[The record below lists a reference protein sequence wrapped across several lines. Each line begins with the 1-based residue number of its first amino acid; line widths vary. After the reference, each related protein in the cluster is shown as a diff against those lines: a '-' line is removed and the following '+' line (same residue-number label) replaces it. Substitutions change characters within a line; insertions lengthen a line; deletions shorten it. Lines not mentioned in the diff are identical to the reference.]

1 MTERKGYKMNRAGKV
16 VKTTAE
22 RKVVE
27 MELGEAFAVF
37 KAAFR
42 DSKEY
47 DDDALLVATY
57 LVSHAETLNSVT
69 KNELQNALKYVL
81 KTAGVTGNCGD

>member
-1 MTERKGYKMNRAGKV
+1 MNKAGKV
-16 VKTTAE
+16 VETNEE

-42 DSKEY
+42 DGREY
-47 DDDALLVATY
+47 DDSALLTATY
-57 LVSHAETLNSVT
+57 IVSHAETLNGVT
-69 KNELQNALKYVL
+69 KDELQKALKYVL
-81 KTAGVTGNCGD
+81 KVAGVTGNCGE

>member
-1 MTERKGYKMNRAGKV
+1 MNKAGKV
-16 VKTTAE
+16 VETKE
-22 RKVVE
+22 EGKVIE

-42 DSKEY
+42 GGEEY

-57 LVSHAETLNSVT
+57 LVSHAETLNGVT
-69 KNELQNALKYVL
+69 KDELRNALKYVL